1 MEMQE
6 HHIAVLAGD
15 YSGPEMMKAGLAVLA
30 AVSAGTDFKY
40 RLHEYPFG
48 GQGIDQ
54 GGDPLPAATLAGCR
68 QADAIL
74 LSAIGGPRYD
84 GATATPEQGLLRLR
98 QALGLFANLRPTQV
112 TPALAPLSPVKEVAD
127 VDLVI
132 VRELTAGIYF
142 GRPRQEG
149 DQQSLDT
156 ATYTRAEV
164 ARILRVG
171 FELACQRRHHVTIV
185 DKANVLATSRLWR
198 RVAAELAPQ
207 YPTVKVDYRYVD
219 ATAMQLI
226 NHPQAFDVIITANLF
241 GDILSDEAAVLPGS
255 LGVIPS
261 ASLGLTGPNLYEP
274 IHGSAP
280 DLVGQNK
287 VNPLSMIN
295 SVAWMLRQ
303 SFGRADLAARIDQAC
318 QAVLTAGI
326 YTADLGGTA
335 TTTEVTQAIVDALTA
350 QAE

>member
-6 HHIAVLAGD
+6 HQITVLAGD

-142 GRPRQEG
+142 G
-149 DQQSLDT
+149 
-156 ATYTRAEV
+156 
-164 ARILRVG
+164 
-171 FELACQRRHHVTIV
+171 
-185 DKANVLATSRLWR
+185 
-198 RVAAELAPQ
+198 
-207 YPTVKVDYRYVD
+207 
-219 ATAMQLI
+219 
-226 NHPQAFDVIITANLF
+226 
-241 GDILSDEAAVLPGS
+241 
-255 LGVIPS
+255 
-261 ASLGLTGPNLYEP
+261 
-274 IHGSAP
+274 
-280 DLVGQNK
+280 
-287 VNPLSMIN
+287 
-295 SVAWMLRQ
+295 
-303 SFGRADLAARIDQAC
+303 
-318 QAVLTAGI
+318 
-326 YTADLGGTA
+326 
-335 TTTEVTQAIVDALTA
+335 
-350 QAE
+350 

>member
-1 MEMQE
+1 METKE
-6 HHIAVLAGD
+6 HQIAVLAGD

-40 RLHEYPFG
+40 QLHAYPFG

-84 GATATPEQGLLRLR
+84 GATVTPEQGLLRLR

-112 TPALAPLSPVKEVAD
+112 TPALAPLSPVKEVTD

-142 GRPRQEG
+142 GQPRQEG
-149 DQQSLDT
+149 DQQALDT

-171 FELACQRRHHVTIV
+171 FELALQRRHHVTIV

-261 ASLGLTGPNLYEP
+261 ASLGMVGPNLYEP

-318 QAVLTAGI
+318 QAVLAAGI